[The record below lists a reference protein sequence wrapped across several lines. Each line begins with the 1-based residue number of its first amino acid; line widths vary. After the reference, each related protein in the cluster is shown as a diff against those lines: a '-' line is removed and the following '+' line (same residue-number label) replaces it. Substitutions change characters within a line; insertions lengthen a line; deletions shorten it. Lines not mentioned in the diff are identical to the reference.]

1 MYKKDVINYY
11 GTLVK
16 LAEVLKISPSAI
28 SQWKDIIPER
38 QAYRLERLTNQELVV
53 NPKLYKKI

>member
-1 MYKKDVINYY
+1 MYKIDVINYY

-28 SQWKDIIPER
+28 IQWKEIIPER
-38 QAYRLERLTNQELVV
+38 QAYRIQRLSNNALVV
-53 NPKLYKKI
+53 DPKLYQ

>member
-1 MYKKDVINYY
+1 MYKEDVLNYY

-28 SQWKDIIPER
+28 SQWKEIIPEK
-38 QAYRLERLTNQELVV
+38 QAYKLQRISNNALIV
-53 NPKLYKKI
+53 NPELYKC

>member
-1 MYKKDVINYY
+1 MYKEDVLNYH

-28 SQWKDIIPER
+28 SQWKEIIPER
-38 QAYRLERLTNQELVV
+38 QAYRLQHISNNALIV
-53 NPKLYKKI
+53 NTELYKR

>member
-1 MYKKDVINYY
+1 MYKEDVLNYY

-28 SQWKDIIPER
+28 SQWKKIIPEK
-38 QAYRLERLTNQELVV
+38 QAYKLQRISNNALIV
-53 NPKLYKKI
+53 NPELYKR

>member
-1 MYKKDVINYY
+1 MYKADVINYY

-16 LAEVLKISPSAI
+16 LAEVLKISPAAI

-38 QAYRLERLTNQELVV
+38 QAYRLERLTNHELVV
-53 NPKLYKKI
+53 NPELYKKI

>member
-1 MYKKDVINYY
+1 MYKEDVLNYY

-28 SQWKDIIPER
+28 SQWKEIIPEK
-38 QAYRLERLTNQELVV
+38 QAYKLQRISNNALIV
-53 NPKLYKKI
+53 NPELYKR